1 VVPIASAVVSADAR
15 AIIDKVSAAMTAED
29 LVAMNVRSV
38 DEKLSSSVIA
48 KEWLVSKGL
57 IK

>member
-1 VVPIASAVVSADAR
+1 MS
-15 AIIDKVSAAMTAED
+15 AED

-38 DEKLSSSVIA
+38 DEKLSASVIA

-57 IK
+57 LKK